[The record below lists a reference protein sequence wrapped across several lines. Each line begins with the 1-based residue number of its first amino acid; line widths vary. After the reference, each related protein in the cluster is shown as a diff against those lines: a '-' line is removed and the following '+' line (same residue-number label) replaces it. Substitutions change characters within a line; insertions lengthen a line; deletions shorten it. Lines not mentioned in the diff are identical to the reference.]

1 VAINRAFLGHGI
13 FLQLQP
19 IYGLRRYANYKTPL
33 SNPTTSQLVD
43 KFIGAVTDMKMSS
56 VWFELFTRTG
66 VVDRDGKQ
74 GTRELVDGLKAAK
87 LHAVPWAYCWSTNS
101 QNPNPKDNDLQ
112 RAIDLCDKYELDCFV
127 ADIEP
132 WNSVTV
138 NKKELVDK
146 WDAKALDG
154 LMTGLNKHFTTDN
167 LGISSFANID
177 KNQQPHARELL
188 PPVAPLASFCAPQ
201 IYWNKKD
208 PVAWAEKSL
217 KSWRDAGVTTELIA
231 TVQSYWASG
240 TKGPTQA
247 DMEGQVRTFL
257 KSYPDSEYSKII
269 GLNWYHA
276 GWEDNKKEG
285 AMSDRM
291 ISDIAAARLDQKPYK
306 AV

>member
-1 VAINRAFLGHGI
+1 MAINRAFLGHGI

-19 IYGLRRYANYKTPL
+19 ISGLRRYANYKTPL
-33 SNPTTSQLVD
+33 SKPTTSQLVD
-43 KFIGAVTDMKMSS
+43 KFILAVTDMKISS

-66 VVDRDGKQ
+66 IVDRDGKQ
-74 GTRELVDGLKAAK
+74 GTRELGDGLKAAK
-87 LHAVPWAYCWSTNS
+87 IHAVPWAYCWSTNS
-101 QNPNPKDNDLQ
+101 QNTNPKDNDLQ
-112 RAIDLCDKYELDCFV
+112 RAIDLCNKYKLDCFV

-132 WNSVTV
+132 GNSVTV
-138 NKKELVDK
+138 KKKKLVET

-154 LMTGLNKHFTTDN
+154 LMTGLNKHFGADN

-177 KNQQPHARELL
+177 KNQQPEARKFV

-201 IYWNKKD
+201 IYWNKHD
-208 PVAWAEKSL
+208 PVDWAEKSV

-231 TVQSYWASG
+231 TVQSYWASDP
-240 TKGPTQA
+240 KGPAQA
-247 DMEGQVRTFL
+247 DMEKQVGKFL
-257 KSYPDSEYSKII
+257 KSYPDSEYSKIV

-291 ISDIAAARLDQKPYK
+291 ITDIAAARLDQKPYK